1 MRRVFLFVLALSI
14 FPVFAKAQGMSVY
27 FTSVNTRF
35 SNVQNGQ
42 NYNNNTGTYTNL
54 FTTSWPPEFGGG
66 VTFNLAKAGPLNFG
80 LDLRG
85 STNHNNTGADT
96 AMAGPR
102 LALRVPIL
110 HIKPY
115 IAAEGGYVATR
126 TIGTTVTGISV
137 VNNTVATAS
146 TPITNQYAAWE
157 IFGGVDVPI
166 FSHLD
171 FRAVEFGGGK
181 GYLAN
186 SGVSNINFG
195 NTSTQ
200 ISLISIDTGI
210 VVHF

>member
-1 MRRVFLFVLALSI
+1 MRRLVLILLAISI
-14 FPVFAKAQGMSVY
+14 FPVFAHAQGMSIY

-42 NYNNNTGTYTNL
+42 NYNNTTGTYTNL

-66 VTFNLAKAGPLNFG
+66 ITFNAAKAGPLNLG

-85 STNHNNTGADT
+85 STNHSNTGADT

-102 LALRVPIL
+102 LALRVPVL

-115 IAAEGGYVATR
+115 VEAAGGYVATR
-126 TIGTTVTGISV
+126 TLGSVTNGTGGTTTVTTGV
-137 VNNTVATAS
+137 
-146 TPITNQYAAWE
+146 PITNQYAGWE

-166 FSHLD
+166 FPRVD

-181 GYLAN
+181 AYLAN
-186 SGVSNINFG
+186 AGISNINF
-195 NTSTQ
+195 NNVNTQ

-210 VVHF
+210 VVRF